1 MAAENEEVTRHG
13 DVRDKVAPLFARF
26 PSRRSVVYSKKGII
40 ASSQPLASQA
50 GLDVL
55 KAGGNAVDAAVA
67 TAAALGV
74 TEPCSTGVGGD
85 MFMLYWNERQ
95 KKVFALNGSG
105 RSPKALTIQKCQEL
119 GFNGNVMPSQ
129 NVNTATVPGQVA
141 GWVDALAAHGS
152 GKVSMATVLKPAIE
166 LCEDGFP
173 VSEVTARQWVECDSL
188 LKTASP
194 NGHELLK
201 DGSAPRTGQI
211 FKNPYLAKVLTEIAQ
226 NGKSGFYEGWVANA
240 IVDVI
245 TQLGGVMTLDDL
257 KSHTSTHDEP
267 ISVSYKGIDL
277 WECPPNGQ
285 GIIALEALGIVDALE
300 KSGKI
305 PPLETLGHN
314 SLEYAHVV
322 TEALR
327 YAFAD
332 GNAYIAD
339 PGKERIPMKE
349 LLSTDYLSGRVR
361 NFNPNVA
368 DSTLQHGYPAST
380 SDTVYFTTSD
390 SEGNACSFICSNAS
404 NFGCGVVPKGCG
416 FPLQNRGHGFLL
428 HEGHLNSLKPNKRPY
443 HTIMPAMVTK
453 GGKFEMAYGVM
464 GGYMQPQGHLQV
476 LLNSFVFGYNPQDAL
491 DAPRLC
497 IKPAR
502 ASPEY
507 ASADDHSTL
516 SQKSIVSLEEGF
528 SKQVAQGLEKMGHKV
543 EIITGWERA
552 VFGRG
557 QVISVYLD
565 SNGERVYYSGSDLRG
580 DGHAV
585 PW

>member
-211 FKNPYLAKVLTEIAQ
+211 FKNPYLAKVLTEI
-226 NGKSGFYEGWVANA
+226 
-240 IVDVI
+240 I
-245 TQLGGVMTLDDL
+245 
-257 KSHTSTHDEP
+257 
-267 ISVSYKGIDL
+267 
-277 WECPPNGQ
+277 
-285 GIIALEALGIVDALE
+285 
-300 KSGKI
+300 
-305 PPLETLGHN
+305 
-314 SLEYAHVV
+314 
-322 TEALR
+322 
-327 YAFAD
+327 
-332 GNAYIAD
+332 
-339 PGKERIPMKE
+339 
-349 LLSTDYLSGRVR
+349 
-361 NFNPNVA
+361 
-368 DSTLQHGYPAST
+368 
-380 SDTVYFTTSD
+380 
-390 SEGNACSFICSNAS
+390 
-404 NFGCGVVPKGCG
+404 
-416 FPLQNRGHGFLL
+416 
-428 HEGHLNSLKPNKRPY
+428 
-443 HTIMPAMVTK
+443 
-453 GGKFEMAYGVM
+453 
-464 GGYMQPQGHLQV
+464 
-476 LLNSFVFGYNPQDAL
+476 
-491 DAPRLC
+491 
-497 IKPAR
+497 
-502 ASPEY
+502 
-507 ASADDHSTL
+507 
-516 SQKSIVSLEEGF
+516 
-528 SKQVAQGLEKMGHKV
+528 
-543 EIITGWERA
+543 
-552 VFGRG
+552 
-557 QVISVYLD
+557 
-565 SNGERVYYSGSDLRG
+565 
-580 DGHAV
+580 
-585 PW
+585 